1 MSMKKLVGKSMTK
14 KTKFLGEEIVIKK
27 LSVAQVMELQAKFK
41 ETENSEDNSMEIL
54 KTVIRQSTEDGD
66 QLSDEEFNEFPVEEL
81 SNLSAEILKFSG
93 LGNVEKPAKGN

>member
-14 KTKFLGEEIVIKK
+14 KTKFIGEEITIKK
-27 LSVAQVMELQAKFK
+27 LSVAQVMELQTKFK
-41 ETENSEDNSMEIL
+41 ETEGEDNSMEIL
-54 KTVIRQSTEDGD
+54 KTVIRQSAEGGD

-93 LGNVEKPAKGN
+93 LGNVEKPAKGS